1 MATIEMVEKLRER
14 ARVSYEDAKLALDAC
29 GGDMLEAVIY
39 LEKQGKTPPPQ
50 GGFYASGGAAAEG
63 GAGDGEYEF
72 GSGYA
77 SNGKARKYKA
87 SRANREHGWRERPR
101 SERFRDESRW
111 RERHESQ
118 FSVAMK
124 ELGRYLGKALHF
136 CNSTMFE
143 VKRNGSHVINLPLT
157 VLALA
162 LIFIFQAT
170 VIALVVGLLLGFR
183 YRFSCEGAGSES
195 VNSILDSA
203 ADAADAVKGK
213 AKSG

>member
-1 MATIEMVEKLRER
+1 MVEKLRER
-14 ARVSYEDAKLALDAC
+14 ANVSYEDAKLALDAC

-39 LEKQGKTPPPQ
+39 LEKQGKTAPPA
-50 GGFYASGGAAAEG
+50 GGFYAPG
-63 GAGDGEYEF
+63 GAGSAKGAGSGEYEF

-77 SNGKARKYKA
+77 SNGKARKYRA
-87 SRANREHGWRERPR
+87 SRSDREAGRRQR
-101 SERFRDESRW
+101 SERFRDESW
-111 RERHESQ
+111 RHERHESQ
-118 FSVAMK
+118 FAVAMK

-162 LIFIFQAT
+162 LIFIFKAT
-170 VIALVVGLLLGFR
+170 VIVLIAGLFLGFR
-183 YRFSCEGAGSES
+183 YRFACERAGSES

-213 AKSG
+213 AKTG